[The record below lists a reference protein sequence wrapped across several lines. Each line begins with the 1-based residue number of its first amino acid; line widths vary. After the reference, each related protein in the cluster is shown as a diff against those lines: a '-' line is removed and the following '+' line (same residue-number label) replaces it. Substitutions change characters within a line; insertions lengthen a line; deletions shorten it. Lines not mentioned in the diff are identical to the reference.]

1 MPNTIQLKNSSP
13 EWAFDG
19 QCSGWRDRCND
30 RNADGSLYVRY
41 LNWDGSSWNWN
52 YNWVDNDWNANNP
65 AALATFTHS
74 FAAP

>member
-1 MPNTIQLKNSSP
+1 MARQI
-13 EWAFDG
+13 
-19 QCSGWRDRCND
+19 ND
-30 RNADGSLYVRY
+30 RNADRNLYVRY

-65 AALATFTHS
+65 CAVATFVHS